1 MTEITIRTRVRIT
14 ARISGW
20 IGRRQQELSDRVHA
34 AGDAAARQHGWTV
47 TATTGG
53 FGFGAR
59 SYRDP
64 RFDDRRQHLSL
75 SGQDAAMTP
84 VRRRSGRLEIQEDS

>member
-1 MTEITIRTRVRIT
+1 VTEITIRTRVGIA

-20 IGRRQQELSDRVHA
+20 VGRRQRELSDRFHA

-47 TATTGG
+47 TANTGR

-64 RFDDRRQHLSL
+64 RFDDRRRQLSP
-75 SGQDAAMTP
+75 GGHFETDHEGAGGETK
-84 VRRRSGRLEIQEDS
+84 RLPDEE